1 VPVIHRSALVPLPA
15 SALFTIVD
23 DVARYPEFLPWCA
36 GAEVLEQ
43 REGELVAELELAGRG
58 IRERFTT
65 RNLRFPHDRIE
76 LQLVSGPFRRFS
88 GVWTFTRL
96 GAGRLGAD
104 PLGAGQPGI
113 SGLPADAGCKVELA
127 LDFEFAGARALLGS
141 AFGGIFVK
149 AADRMVDAF
158 CLRARALHP

>member
-1 VPVIHRSALVPLPA
+1 MPVIHRSALVPLPA

-43 REGELVAELELAGRG
+43 REDQLVAELELAGRG

-96 GAGRLGAD
+96 GIDGFA
-104 PLGAGQPGI
+104 
-113 SGLPADAGCKVELA
+113 ADAGCKVELA

-158 CLRARALHP
+158 CIRARALHP

>member
-1 VPVIHRSALVPLPA
+1 MPVIHRSALVPLPA

-76 LQLVSGPFRRFS
+76 LHLVAGPFRRFA

-96 GAGRLGAD
+96 GAD
-104 PLGAGQPGI
+104 PIVAGQPGAD
-113 SGLPADAGCKVELA
+113 GLPVDAGCKVELA

-158 CLRARALHP
+158 CIRARALHS

>member
-1 VPVIHRSALVPLPA
+1 MPVIHRSALVPLPA

-76 LQLVSGPFRRFS
+76 LQLVSGPFRRFV

-96 GAGRLGAD
+96 GAD
-104 PLGAGQPGI
+104 
-113 SGLPADAGCKVELA
+113 GLPGDAGCKVELA
-127 LDFEFAGARALLGS
+127 LDFELAGARALLGS

-158 CLRARALHP
+158 CVRARALHS